1 MTWFAWRQFR
11 TQALVVLAIL
21 LGAGVFFA
29 VTGPHLASLYH
40 GMKTCTTPIVCTG
53 FSHSLINEYNKF
65 YPWAQALSVAFP
77 AILGVFWGA
86 PLIARELESGTYR
99 LAWTQG
105 VTRSRW
111 ILTKLAVVGVASML
125 AAGLMSWMLTWWAS
139 PIDTLN
145 ANRFGSTVFDSSYIA
160 PIGYAAFAFAVG
172 VTAGVLWRRT
182 IPAMATTIA
191 VFIGARVP
199 VAMFVR
205 PHWLAPQQL
214 VSNLTRA
221 SGYGFEQTPSGFHF
235 LISGASR
242 PNALVFNAVMVGKH
256 GAGVT
261 SQWLKTNCHNL
272 LMPGPNVSG
281 NRGVVTKGAP
291 PRSFNECVHKIATHF
306 HVVLSYQP
314 ASRFWTFQWIEL
326 SVFLAAGV
334 ALCAVS
340 YWWVRRRIA

>member
-11 TQALVVLAIL
+11 SQAFVVLAIL
-21 LGAGVFFA
+21 VGVGVFFA

-65 YPWAQALSVAFP
+65 YPWAQAVSVAFP
-77 AILGVFWGA
+77 ALLGVFWGA
-86 PLIARELESGTYR
+86 PLIAREIESGTYR

-125 AAGLMSWMLTWWAS
+125 AAGLMSWMVTWWAS
-139 PIDTLN
+139 PFDTLN
-145 ANRFGSTVFDSSYIA
+145 ANRFGSTVFDSSYIV

-191 VFIGARVP
+191 VFIAARVP

-205 PHWLAPQQL
+205 PHWLTPL
-214 VSNLTRA
+214 KVVSNLSRA

-242 PNALVFNAVMVGKH
+242 PSALVLKAVMVGKH

-272 LMPGPNVSG
+272 VMPGPNVSG
-281 NRGVVTKGAP
+281 NRGIVTHGAP
-291 PRSFNECVHKIATHF
+291 PKAFIATHF
-306 HVVLSYQP
+306 HVLLSYQP
-314 ASRFWTFQWIEL
+314 AYRFWTFQWIEL

-334 ALCAVS
+334 ALCALS